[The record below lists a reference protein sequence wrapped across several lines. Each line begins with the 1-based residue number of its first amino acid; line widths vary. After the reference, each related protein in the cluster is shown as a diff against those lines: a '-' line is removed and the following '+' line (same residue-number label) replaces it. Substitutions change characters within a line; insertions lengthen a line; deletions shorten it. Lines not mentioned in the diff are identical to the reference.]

1 MSNLVNQLLETAN
14 PYTSLQ
20 KDAAKLAALR
30 AVKAELLLEASKGGN
45 TEITDE
51 VGQKL
56 VMKLVKQRKDALEI
70 YLTQK
75 RQDLADV
82 EQFQIDVLNTYLPKQ
97 MDEAEIRV
105 VVKEI
110 IAQTGASS
118 PSDMGKVMGVA
129 TAKLAGKAD
138 GKIISAIVKEELAK

>member
-1 MSNLVNQLLETAN
+1 MNLTEQINLDIKNAMLA
-14 PYTSLQ
+14 

-30 AVKAELLLEASKGGN
+30 AVKSELLLEASKGGSS
-45 TEITDE
+45 EISVE

-70 YLTQK
+70 YLEQK

-82 EQFQIDVLNTYLPKQ
+82 EQFQIDVLSTYLPKQ
-97 MDEAEIRV
+97 MDEAEVRKIIQ
-105 VVKEI
+105 EI

-118 PSDMGKVMGVA
+118 MADIGKVMGA
-129 TAKLAGKAD
+129 SMGKLNGKAD
-138 GKIISAIVKEELAK
+138 GKLISAIVKEEISK

>member
-1 MSNLVNQLLETAN
+1 MNLTEQINLDIKNAMLA
-14 PYTSLQ
+14 

-30 AVKAELLLEASKGGN
+30 AVKSELLLEASKGGSS
-45 TEITDE
+45 EISVE

-70 YLTQK
+70 YLEQK

-82 EQFQIDVLNTYLPKQ
+82 EQFQIDVLSTYLPKQ
-97 MDEAEIRV
+97 MDEAEVRKIIQEV
-105 VVKEI
+105 

-118 PSDMGKVMGVA
+118 MADIGKVMGA
-129 TAKLAGKAD
+129 SMGKLNGKAD
-138 GKIISAIVKEELAK
+138 GKLISAIVKEELSK

>member
-1 MSNLVNQLLETAN
+1 MNLTEQINIDIKNAMLA
-14 PYTSLQ
+14 

-45 TEITDE
+45 AEITEE

-56 VMKLVKQRKDALEI
+56 VMKLVKQHKNTLKI

-75 RQDLADV
+75 QQNLTDIK
-82 EQFQIDVLNTYLPKQ
+82 QFQIDVLNTYLPKQ

-105 VVKEI
+105 AVKEI
-110 IAQTGASS
+110 IVQTDASS

>member
-1 MSNLVNQLLETAN
+1 MNLTEQINLDIKNAMLA
-14 PYTSLQ
+14 

-30 AVKAELLLEASKGGN
+30 AVKSELLLEVSKGGS
-45 TEITDE
+45 TEISVE

-70 YLTQK
+70 YLEQK

-82 EQFQIDVLNTYLPKQ
+82 EQFQIDVLSTYLPKQ
-97 MDEAEIRV
+97 MNEVEVRKIIQ
-105 VVKEI
+105 EI

-118 PSDMGKVMGVA
+118 AADMGKVMGA
-129 TAKLAGKAD
+129 SMGRLNGKAD
-138 GKIISAIVKEELAK
+138 GKLISAIVKEELSK